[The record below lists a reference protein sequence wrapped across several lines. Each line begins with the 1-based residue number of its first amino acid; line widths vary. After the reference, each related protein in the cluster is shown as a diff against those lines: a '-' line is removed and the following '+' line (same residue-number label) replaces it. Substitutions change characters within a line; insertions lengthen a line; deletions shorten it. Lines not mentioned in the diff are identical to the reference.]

1 MHIYD
6 SHSDKTLEEVILYLT
21 SEEAYELYDGLARI
35 MKQPRGNHVHVN
47 NDDYQRELTV
57 CIYRK
62 EDIETFDEKSRQML
76 EGS

>member
-6 SHSDKTLEEVILYLT
+6 SHSDKTLDDVILYLT
-21 SEEAYELYDGLARI
+21 PEEANELYDGLARI